1 MKHLIIGIIG
11 EATIVGITLLAC
23 YLTGWGEGVNGGI
36 VLVAIV
42 ISAVFIGVVIESSN
56 KGQGGEGPDPT
67 MWA

>member
-1 MKHLIIGIIG
+1 MKHLIVGIVGEFFIIGITM
-11 EATIVGITLLAC
+11 ALC
-23 YLTGWGEGVNGGI
+23 YVLGWGEGVNGGI